1 MKRKSIYLIRHG
13 ETDLNRQGV
22 VQGSGV
28 DSKLNDWGQAQ
39 ADAFFNAYQH
49 VPFDKIYTSAL
60 QRTHQSVRGFI
71 AQGIPHESYA
81 GLNEI
86 SWGVR
91 EGKEPNTGDSQY
103 YRELANKWKNGE
115 VNESAE
121 GGESPEDVRNRQIPV
136 IETILS
142 RPHERNILI
151 AMHGRAI
158 RVLLTTLFDQPLV
171 RMDDYD
177 HSNLC
182 LYRINYSYD
191 TQRFELE
198 VSNDITHLLSLEI
211 PQTI

>member
-28 DSKLNDWGQAQ
+28 DSMLNEWGEAQ
-39 ADAFFNAYQH
+39 AAAFFNAYQH
-49 VPFDKIYTSAL
+49 VPFDKIYTSDL
-60 QRTHQSVRGFI
+60 QRTQQSVRGFI
-71 AQGIPHESYA
+71 SQGIPFEKYE

-86 SWGVR
+86 SWGIR
-91 EGKEPNTGDSQY
+91 EGKEPNTGDSSY
-103 YRELANKWKNGE
+103 YRDLVIAWNSGDFTRA
-115 VNESAE
+115 AE
-121 GGESPEDVRNRQIPV
+121 GGESPVQVRDRQIPV

-151 AMHGRAI
+151 AMHGRAM
-158 RVLLTTLFDQPLV
+158 RVLLTTLFKQSLIH
-171 RMDDYD
+171 MDDYE

-191 TQRFELE
+191 TQRFEME
-198 VSNDITHLLSLEI
+198 VKNDTTHLLSLEI
-211 PQTI
+211 PQTF

>member
-28 DSKLNDWGQAQ
+28 DSMLNEWGEAQ
-39 ADAFFNAYQH
+39 AAAFFNAYQH
-49 VPFDKIYTSAL
+49 VPFDKIYTSNL
-60 QRTHQSVRGFI
+60 QRTQQSVRGFI
-71 AQGIPHESYA
+71 NQGIPFEKYE

-86 SWGVR
+86 SWGAR
-91 EGKEPNTGDSQY
+91 EGKEPNTGDTSY
-103 YRELANKWKNGE
+103 YRDLVLAWKDGDFNR
-115 VNESAE
+115 AAD
-121 GGESPEDVRNRQIPV
+121 GGESPIQVRDRQIPV

-151 AMHGRAI
+151 AMHGRAM
-158 RVLLTTLFDQPLV
+158 RVLLTTLFKQSLIH
-171 RMDDYD
+171 MDDYE

-198 VSNDITHLLSLEI
+198 VKNDTTHLLSLEI
-211 PQTI
+211 PQTF